1 MTLQRCMNYL
11 DAHRVR
17 YAHTTHFPADTAL
30 EVAAAEH
37 MPPHHMA
44 KTVVFGCNK
53 GHVNEGYVMVV
64 VPADSY
70 VDVEQVR
77 TAIGVP
83 SLRKLE
89 ENELALLFS
98 NAELGAMP
106 PLGTLFG
113 LRVYLDREVANQEFI
128 AFNAG
133 THRDLIH
140 MRTADFEYLVRPIIG
155 DFCQP
160 NYKLSGY
167 LVGA

>member
-11 DAHRVR
+11 DANRIR
-17 YAHTTHFPADTAL
+17 YAHTTHFPANTAV

-37 MPPHHMA
+37 MPPHRMA
-44 KTVVFGCNK
+44 KTVVFGSNK
-53 GHVNEGYVMVV
+53 GHVNEGYLMVV
-64 VPADSY
+64 VPADAY

-89 ENELALLFS
+89 EDELSLLFP

-113 LRVYLDREVANQEFI
+113 LPVYLDREVANQEFI

-155 DFCQP
+155 DFCQSK
-160 NYKLSGY
+160 YKLSSY